1 MKVIRRNVKQQPQI
15 KVSDLKRLPFLLEE
29 SSSFFEKII
38 NFSDKN
44 KIDLIVYDM
53 FELTSEEVNQ
63 IEYFLRSL

>member
-29 SSSFFEKII
+29 SSSFFDEII
-38 NFSDKN
+38 NLSDKN
-44 KIDLIVYDM
+44 KIDLMVYDM
-53 FELTSEEVNQ
+53 FELTSQEINQ